1 MQIIRTIST
10 VEVHTGGEPFRIVT
24 SGIPKLPG
32 NSIVERRAWLLE
44 NADDI
49 RKAIMFEPRGH
60 ADMYGGYLTTPVT
73 PAADFGVIFMH
84 NEGYSD
90 HCGHGV
96 IALATA
102 AVELGWVDRQ
112 VPETRVGIDAPCG
125 FIEAFVSWDGHHA
138 SGARFVNVPSFI
150 FKRDVTVQ
158 TPTYG
163 SVTGDIAY
171 GGAFYFYT
179 SGRPFGL
186 DIRESSIDA
195 LKQFGAEVKRAA
207 NAAFPVVH
215 PEIPEINHIY
225 GTIID
230 GAPRHPGS
238 TQANCCVFADREVD
252 RSPTGS
258 GTAGRIAQRYLRGEI
273 GLGESMVN
281 ESIIGTSFSTKVLSE
296 TQVGSY
302 KAVIPEVSGSA
313 YVCGF
318 ANWVLDARDPLM
330 NGFLVR

>member
-1 MQIIRTIST
+1 MQITRTIST

-24 SGIPKLPG
+24 SGVPRMPG
-32 NSIVERRAWLLE
+32 HSIVERRAWLRE

-49 RKAIMFEPRGH
+49 RKALMFEPRGH
-60 ADMYGGYLTTPVT
+60 ADMYGAYLTTPVSQ
-73 PAADFGVIFMH
+73 AADFGVIFMH

-102 AVELGWVDRQ
+102 AVELGWVERR

-125 FIEAFVSWDGHHA
+125 FIEAFVRWDGQHA
-138 SGARFVNVPSFI
+138 DGVRFVNVPSFI

-158 TPTYG
+158 TPTWG
-163 SVTGDIAY
+163 AVTGDIAY

-179 SGRPFGL
+179 SGQPRGL
-186 DIRESSIDA
+186 EIRESWIEA
-195 LKQFGAEVKRAA
+195 LKQFGAEGEQAA
-207 NAAFPVVH
+207 NNGVPGVH
-215 PEIPEINHIY
+215 PDIPEINHIY

-258 GTAGRIAQRYLRGEI
+258 GTAGRVAQLYLRGQL
-273 GLGESMVN
+273 GLGESIVN
-281 ESIIGTSFSTKVLSE
+281 ESVIGTAFEARVLEE
-296 TQVGSY
+296 TRVGAFQ
-302 KAVIPEVSGSA
+302 AVIPEVSGNA
-313 YVCGF
+313 HVCGF
-318 ANWVLDARDPLM
+318 ANWVLDARDPLR

>member
-1 MQIIRTIST
+1 MQITRTIST
-10 VEVHTGGEPFRIVT
+10 VEVHTCGEPFRIVT

-49 RKAIMFEPRGH
+49 RKSIMFEPRGH

-73 PAADFGVIFMH
+73 PTADFGVIFMH

-102 AVELGWVDRQ
+102 AVELGWVERQ

-125 FIEAFVSWDGHHA
+125 FIEAFVSWDGEHA
-138 SGARFVNVPSFI
+138 NGVRFVNVPSFI

-163 SVTGDIAY
+163 AVTGDIAY

-179 SGRPFGL
+179 SGEPFGL
-186 DIRESSIDA
+186 DIRESSIEA
-195 LKQFGAEVKRAA
+195 LKQFGAEVKQAA
-207 NAAFPVVH
+207 NAAIAVVH
-215 PEIPEINHIY
+215 PQIPEINHIY

-258 GTAGRIAQRYLRGEI
+258 GTGGRVAQLYLRGKI
-273 GLGESMVN
+273 GLGESITN
-281 ESIIGTSFSTKVLSE
+281 ESVIGTSFRAKVLEE
-296 TQVGSY
+296 TEIGGF
-302 KAVIPEVSGSA
+302 KAVVPEVSGTA

-318 ANWVLDARDPLM
+318 ATWVLDARDPLM